1 MIIDVL
7 LICGAILSIGIGYN
21 KGFIS
26 SLLAIIGYFGGGVV
40 GLLISIRYTEGWN
53 SKLSLIGIYI
63 LGIFIGASLGRTIL
77 QKIGSGIHK
86 RILFGP
92 LKFLDS
98 LLGGALYLVQFS
110 LLAVLIL
117 TVVKYLPITFIS
129 EQIEQSRAFS
139 YFSGVNPLSFLTS
152 NLLQSISSHLD
163 LPR

>member
-1 MIIDVL
+1 M
-7 LICGAILSIGIGYN
+7 C
-21 KGFIS
+21 S
-26 SLLAIIGYFGGGVV
+26 SDL
-40 GLLISIRYTEGWN
+40 
-53 SKLSLIGIYI
+53 
-63 LGIFIGASLGRTIL
+63 IGASLGRTIL

-117 TVVKYLPITFIS
+117 TVIKYLPITFIS